1 MKFERYI
8 DMEEPLQDHAML
20 QLNSNVTFLIGGT
33 TAETVVEYTKIK
45 SDTPKIKSDESNSTS
60 KTWFFDHNSK
70 FWSLGPSLM
79 EERFGHTASI
89 IFADKGYPEEKQGI
103 VVIGGCKTPK
113 QCLASV
119 EILWGDDWP
128 TGKWESGPDLPNP
141 IIGHKAIETKNG
153 DFIVTGGKENILG
166 KMFCH

>member
-1 MKFERYI
+1 
-8 DMEEPLQDHAML
+8 MEEPLQEHAML
-20 QLNSNVTFLIGGT
+20 QLNSTVTFLIGGR

-79 EERFGHTASI
+79 EERFGHTAST
-89 IFADKGYPEEKQGI
+89 IFADKGYPEEKKGI

-113 QCLASV
+113 ICLASV
-119 EILWGDDWP
+119 EIFWGEDWL
-128 TGKWESGPDLPNP
+128 TGKWEPGPDLPNP

-153 DFIVTGGKENILG
+153 DVIVTGGKENILG
-166 KMFCH
+166 KKNYRINGR